1 MLKGKRTL
9 KKRIHK
15 YISKK
20 TDICCEADIDRSIAI
35 DQLFEKYK
43 KVGGSEYLNNIN
55 NDVVKFIGYY
65 VDLKKNKDKE
75 GMRLWNTIDQHSF
88 DNGVVTEE
96 KMVVLLNEVPLYFL
110 LSFLG
115 YSSYKESLEMGILK
129 K

>member
-20 TDICCEADIDRSIAI
+20 TDICCETDIDRAVAI

-43 KVGGSEYLNNIN
+43 KSGGAEYLNNMN
-55 NDVVKFIGYY
+55 NDLVKFIGYY
-65 VDLKKNKDKE
+65 VDLKKDKDKE
-75 GMRLWNTIDQHSF
+75 GMRLWNTIDQHMF
-88 DNGVVTEE
+88 ENGVVTEQ
-96 KMVVLLNEVPLYFL
+96 KVIVLLNEVPLYFL

-115 YSSYKESLEMGILK
+115 YAAYKQELK
-129 K
+129 F

>member
-15 YISKK
+15 YISNKP
-20 TDICCEADIDRSIAI
+20 DICCESDIDRAVAI

-43 KVGGSEYLNNIN
+43 NIDGEEYLNSIN
-55 NDVVKFIGYY
+55 NDVLKFIGYY
-65 VDLKKNKDKE
+65 VDLKKNKDRE
-75 GMRLWNTIDQHSF
+75 GMRLWNTIDKNSF
-88 DNGVVTEE
+88 DNGVVTEQ

-115 YSSYKESLEMGILK
+115 YASYKERLK
-129 K
+129 IKT